1 MTKQHQESNGPDVT
15 RNWAEAY
22 CIKGPIIKPRPFV
35 GREVS
40 MFFCDDDDDTAV
52 IALWIISI
60 GFVILAIDK
69 TTRLSQKPACD
80 NEKLIQPLI
89 QLNKQVNGKN
99 KNGND
104 DDEDM
109 QFKRIEQQISQLRDS
124 IQDIKKNL
132 QESPSK
138 NGGKKDDRKKSGE

>member
-1 MTKQHQESNGPDVT
+1 
-15 RNWAEAY
+15 
-22 CIKGPIIKPRPFV
+22 
-35 GREVS
+35 
-40 MFFCDDDDDTAV
+40 MFFCDDDDTAV

-104 DDEDM
+104 DDEDK
-109 QFKRIEQQISQLRDS
+109 QFKRIEEQIAQLRDS
-124 IQDIKKNL
+124 VQDIKKNL
-132 QESPSK
+132 QEKPCK
-138 NGGKKDDRKKSGE
+138 NGGKKDDRQKSGE

>member
-1 MTKQHQESNGPDVT
+1 
-15 RNWAEAY
+15 
-22 CIKGPIIKPRPFV
+22 
-35 GREVS
+35 
-40 MFFCDDDDDTAV
+40 MFFCDDDDTAV

-104 DDEDM
+104 DDEDK
-109 QFKRIEQQISQLRDS
+109 QFKRIEEQIAQLRDS
-124 IQDIKKNL
+124 VQDIKKNL
-132 QESPSK
+132 QEKPSK
-138 NGGKKDDRKKSGE
+138 NGGKKDDR

>member
-1 MTKQHQESNGPDVT
+1 
-15 RNWAEAY
+15 
-22 CIKGPIIKPRPFV
+22 
-35 GREVS
+35 
-40 MFFCDDDDDTAV
+40 MFFCDDDDTAV

-104 DDEDM
+104 DDEDK
-109 QFKRIEQQISQLRDS
+109 QFKRIEEQIAQLRDS
-124 IQDIKKNL
+124 VQDIKKNL
-132 QESPSK
+132 QEKPSK
-138 NGGKKDDRKKSGE
+138 NGGKKDDRQKSGE

>member
-1 MTKQHQESNGPDVT
+1 
-15 RNWAEAY
+15 
-22 CIKGPIIKPRPFV
+22 
-35 GREVS
+35 

-80 NEKLIQPLI
+80 NEKSIQPLI
-89 QLNKQVNGKN
+89 QLNKQINGNN
-99 KNGND
+99 KNGNGNDND
-104 DDEDM
+104 DDM
-109 QFKRIEQQISQLRDS
+109 QFKRIEQQIAQLRDS

>member
-1 MTKQHQESNGPDVT
+1 
-15 RNWAEAY
+15 
-22 CIKGPIIKPRPFV
+22 
-35 GREVS
+35 
-40 MFFCDDDDDTAV
+40 MFFCDDDDTAV

-104 DDEDM
+104 DDEDK
-109 QFKRIEQQISQLRDS
+109 QFKRIEEQIAQLRDS
-124 IQDIKKNL
+124 VQDIKKNL
-132 QESPSK
+132 QEKPSK
-138 NGGKKDDRKKSGE
+138 NGGKKDDRQKSSE

>member
-1 MTKQHQESNGPDVT
+1 
-15 RNWAEAY
+15 
-22 CIKGPIIKPRPFV
+22 
-35 GREVS
+35 
-40 MFFCDDDDDTAV
+40 MFFCDENDDTAV

-80 NEKLIQPLI
+80 KEKLMQPLI
-89 QLNKQVNGKN
+89 QLNKQINGKN

-104 DDEDM
+104 NDEDM
-109 QFKRIEQQISQLRDS
+109 QFKRIEQQIAQLRDS

-132 QESPSK
+132 QEEPSK
-138 NGGKKDDRKKSGE
+138 NGGKKNDRKKSGE